1 MLEVIR
7 EVDAPADRVWAVLS
21 DGWSYAGWVVGAS
34 RMRAVDATWPAAGAK
49 LHHSAGLWPA
59 VLNDE
64 TRVKESDPRRRLV
77 LVARGRPFGEA
88 VIEFLLEPDGDHPG
102 RTTVRL
108 REDAISGPGRLIPA
122 PVRQVLIG
130 GRNTETLRRLA
141 YLAEARNDPSDGEG
155 PDAGSRA
162 SLAKSK
168 VEEA

>member
-7 EVDAPADRVWAVLS
+7 EVDAPVDRVWAVLS
-21 DGWSYAGWVVGAS
+21 DGWSYASWVVGAS
-34 RMRAVDATWPAAGAK
+34 RMRAVDASWPAVGAK
-49 LHHSAGLWPA
+49 LHHSAGVWPA

-64 TRVKESDPRRRLV
+64 TEVKASEPGHRLV

-88 VIEFLLEPDGDHPG
+88 SIEFLLEPDAENPG

-108 REDAISGPGRLIPA
+108 REDAISGPGRLVPA
-122 PVRQVLIG
+122 PVRQLVIG

-141 YLAEARNDPSDGEG
+141 YLAEGRNDPSDGEG
-155 PDAGSRA
+155 PDAGSRG